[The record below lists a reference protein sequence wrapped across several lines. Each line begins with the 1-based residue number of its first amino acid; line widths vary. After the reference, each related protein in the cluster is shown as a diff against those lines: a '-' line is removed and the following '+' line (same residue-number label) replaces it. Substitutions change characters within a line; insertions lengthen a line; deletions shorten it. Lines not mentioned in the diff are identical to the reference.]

1 LSAGDGGGGVA
12 PEAVA
17 TPYLARLEPNPHEPP
32 EGMTHLDDTELQA
45 KREYAQLLR
54 LHERLLIQLQRTL
67 EELTSSQTEKLL
79 KDIRSRS
86 GSEPDLTSVNA
97 ALEEAIRSIKLS
109 QSEIRQAITEHHDLM
124 EVDGVLNLPAHLQR
138 FLAERA
144 QLPGFSYEVVQD
156 EVRGWVI
163 CWKEYTTRGT
173 VRGYGQFYERPYAYL
188 DD

>member
-1 LSAGDGGGGVA
+1 
-12 PEAVA
+12 
-17 TPYLARLEPNPHEPP
+17 
-32 EGMTHLDDTELQA
+32 MTDLDDTELQA

-54 LHERLLIQLQRTL
+54 LHERLLVQLQRTL
-67 EELTSSQTEKLL
+67 EDLTSTQTTTLL
-79 KDIRSRS
+79 RDIKART
-86 GSEPDLTSVNA
+86 GDEPDLTGITTSV
-97 ALEEAIRSIKLS
+97 EEAVRAIKLS
-109 QSEIRQAITEHHDLM
+109 QSTLRQAIMHHHEAVL
-124 EVDGVLNLPAHLQR
+124 VDGVTNLPPHLQR

-163 CWKEYTTRGT
+163 CWKEYTSRGT